1 MGNTKGYIPQ
11 YQELLEVHGLPS
23 TPGAHC
29 PSGHRWWSSHLP
41 WFHWDAILSSG
52 DCIYIGLGCL
62 FPLAF
67 VGKWGVRVLEWA
79 PQQMML

>member
-11 YQELLEVHGLPS
+11 YQELLVHGLPS

-29 PSGHRWWSSHLP
+29 LAGHRWWSCHLP
-41 WFHWDAILSSG
+41 WFHWDAILFSG

-67 VGKWGVRVLEWA
+67 VWKWGVRVLEWA